1 MPPSNGNALSA
12 AVKNHQDKAAFNA
25 QQAVADKQKQKEIEI
40 LAQQSKLYTDRAKDV
55 VSQKLRLERELK
67 ESQQQRQQVASKPPQ
82 TPSAQAPAMT
92 QEEINQCI
100 AQIVLLHQHSAS
112 EAPSMQTTPS
122 QAPAARVSTM
132 PAAAR
137 LQASGAKVRN
147 SYSLTPS
154 QLFTSRKLKG
164 YAHWTNDRSEKAA
177 RENQALYP
185 EVFTAGPTF
194 LGEYRFDFGAWNG
207 AYISRVPEDYL
218 RSCAGNNGVM
228 RKRPELLKAL
238 FERNNAKLLNRN
250 EMCSL
255 EDATENQNTLQQM
268 SSSSAIASSSP
279 PAVFS
284 SSPLPQFGSASSP
297 PSSPSKAHMPEWLI
311 NFNARAAKMDRP
323 MTAPVRPAL
332 TEAGPSTP
340 AANTRAKSKGKAK
353 AKAKGKGKTATYIKI
368 EPLDTPSGV
377 VKRRPGRPRKTVVPT
392 QEATGPQAKK
402 QLTLDDYKVAAHA
415 SHATPASNAPYAVR
429 AAYAAGL
436 AHAACASADWA
447 KWGKDDYIQKN
458 NNYDDEAYEYEE
470 DGLEIIESEID
481 EMDLTV

>member
-40 LAQQSKLYTDRAKDV
+40 LAQKSKLYTDRAKDV

-92 QEEINQCI
+92 QEEINQ
-100 AQIVLLHQHSAS
+100 S
-112 EAPSMQTTPS
+112 
-122 QAPAARVSTM
+122 
-132 PAAAR
+132 
-137 LQASGAKVRN
+137 
-147 SYSLTPS
+147 
-154 QLFTSRKLKG
+154 
-164 YAHWTNDRSEKAA
+164 
-177 RENQALYP
+177 
-185 EVFTAGPTF
+185 GPTF

-392 QEATGPQAKK
+392 QEATGPRAKK

-415 SHATPASNAPYAVR
+415 SHATPLQTLPMLSALPMLLVLLMLPALQRIGQSGVRTITSRKTTTMTTKRMSTKKMDWRSSNQKSTRWILPSRGKR
-429 AAYAAGL
+429 AR
-436 AHAACASADWA
+436 
-447 KWGKDDYIQKN
+447 
-458 NNYDDEAYEYEE
+458 EVT
-470 DGLEIIESEID
+470 LELQRLLSGPISGVARRVQWRGHG
-481 EMDLTV
+481 T